1 MSNKPLPDIVCRW
14 ADGTKLNYS
23 LFSGKTSIYCPHVCT
38 DTLFRGE
45 SIDKWNDK
53 KIKDKNNYNNRNNN
67 NNNNNNSDKNNNGK
81 KKDKKNEK
89 GFYWEG
95 NLINQKSIFF
105 SPFSSS
111 SSPNPPSS
119 SSSSSS
125 SSIQSPSSTTYCQSL
140 DFVDLNPLPIYL
152 KVYIV
157 IAQKAIKKILKEE
170 NNLNFHTLKLNKI
183 KKYNVINYNNNI
195 ENNNKKGDNNNDNN
209 NKYNNDNNNDN
220 NNIID
225 YEKNILPPTNIKFF
239 DFNSKIVSNEP
250 IDRNTNLTNLN
261 KSNKSFSSKKNSKF
275 TSSSPRI
282 LVDYL

>member
-67 NNNNNNSDKNNNGK
+67 NKDKNNNGK

-111 SSPNPPSS
+111 SSPNPPSSS

-170 NNLNFHTLKLNKI
+170 NNFNFHTLKLNKI
-183 KKYNVINYNNNI
+183 KKYNVINYNNDI
-195 ENNNKKGDNNNDNN
+195 ENNYKKGDNNN

-225 YEKNILPPTNIKFF
+225 
-239 DFNSKIVSNEP
+239 
-250 IDRNTNLTNLN
+250 
-261 KSNKSFSSKKNSKF
+261 
-275 TSSSPRI
+275 
-282 LVDYL
+282 